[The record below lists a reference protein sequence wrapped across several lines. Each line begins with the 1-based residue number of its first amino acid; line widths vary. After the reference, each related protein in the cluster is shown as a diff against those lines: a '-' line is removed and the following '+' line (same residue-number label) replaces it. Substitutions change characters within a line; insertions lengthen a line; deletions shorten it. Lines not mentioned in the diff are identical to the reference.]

1 MPTDFTI
8 IPKVRIRNLPV
19 LNVKTKQIEIVDIN
33 ELFPFE
39 AELEFESN
47 NQQSVAQTIR
57 AIAIEEIIETL
68 EDGVGGNGLNDIL
81 GLSESPP
88 RFVAIPVDE
97 IEEWVSSRVGGDIRA
112 RYYLTKIDTGMSIT
126 DYKKDRPL
134 KDLTLTRIFLSA
146 PPKIRYNKCEFF
158 TPDNNDLLYTE
169 WKDKKIEASCGFQ
182 YFYQEFGGKSHYS
195 KYFGNTKCDDI
206 VHKIKGW
213 ADKDPPQYQ
222 DWLSMFKGNKFVEN
236 LNLSKIKPVPEW
248 LDLDSLSRDLPEVN
262 IVEFK
267 IPEWSGEEEY
277 NSLNLLDI
285 VKLCMW
291 ARLNLV
297 MTDDLDQVYLTYM
310 DTNFTHPKGKRKK
323 GGAVVVKVVDNHGYF
338 VVDKNIKVSSTL
350 RSINWDG
357 LSHPTPQRKVEK
369 SEVNNVSTD
378 HRGTNFIKH
387 PRAKFKQGELDYE
400 WDKSR
405 IDWDACNDE
414 EKNELCMEYRNEK
427 IMSACKKSPPPT
439 PDELLSLMSS
449 KEPTIYFTGNTN
461 LNGLVDWLL
470 RTHKVKPDNC
480 RGLSHSIHKATY
492 GKLKIMAYHQHPN
505 TRYERF
511 GLNEDEHDGKLAN
524 RQRPR
529 CGTVD
534 PEDCEY
540 LVKEEKE
547 KQEELDC
554 WEWWRDNYPELNKT
568 PIPSAACMAN
578 AIFDKDWKKKDIL
591 STCNTTI
598 RDILY
603 NSEIKPDFRVEKPS
617 DTDSRYGFSLDFSKA
632 YTNAMKL
639 MDCDWC
645 VFDAIDQPKKFK
657 NFHENNFYLCEEPN
671 TSYPYKGEGGLV
683 LYHGCLLRHLLGE
696 VKPIY
701 EIASHKRLPKDYFIP
716 FVEKCGELAGDGKD
730 NVVSAKSLVNNFIG
744 TLKRKDGISDYRL
757 TINQDKIK
765 SQRNLFEG
773 HVVSNLN
780 DTSKF
785 RWKGNTYL
793 TAKPFYKYHYQ
804 TGQPIRLQII
814 DRINE
819 MNLLMW
825 RAYKQSLS
833 PDLYPPHLVMVKTD
847 ALYFEYP
854 CKGKDFQPKEI
865 VKDINKLL
873 PEGYE
878 VNVERN
884 CIGLDRKSDNRGYY
898 GEGEDGYT
906 FDGYAV
912 GEPDQRQKR
921 VRMSRNSW
929 KNEWNIIHKW
939 RKSACLA
946 IIKSIGVNGGA
957 LIEGEAGTGKTEI
970 LIELDKIK
978 EKNRKRYRWAK
989 LFYKLTQ
996 PHNYY
1001 QLCEDWRDRNP
1012 VFVEKFAPTNKACNN
1027 IGGKTL
1033 HKGLGLEF
1041 NLDEENEDKEE
1052 EPTTVE
1058 FMERIVSRF
1067 AGDGRTKPRVDILVF
1082 DEISMMG
1089 GDSWSALAYIKL
1101 RCPTIKFILCGDIK
1115 RQLPPVKEEGRQF
1128 YYARILKELTNHNK
1142 INLHYNF
1149 RRNGDA
1155 NELWGDWSLNPDR
1168 FTADQ
1173 LLDTEEHKPTIRNLS
1188 YTNKTR
1194 KEVIEQIQDQEISQV
1209 ELECKNEKDYNSN
1222 KGQQK
1227 ILKIAERQP
1236 LIARVSIK
1244 EWGVAKNEIWN
1255 VKYVRKTELLLERE
1269 GKEDIPV
1276 PLDKVILCFLSGYC
1290 ITIHKSQ
1297 GDTYRDP
1304 YTIWDWDKISGRS
1317 LFDRRLRYVAQ
1328 SRSSDPKN
1336 LITYKN

>member
-1 MPTDFTI
+1 MPSDFTI
-8 IPKVRIRNLPV
+8 IPKVRIRNIPI
-19 LNVKTKQIEIVDIN
+19 LNVKTKEIEILDIN
-33 ELFPFE
+33 ELYPFE
-39 AELEFESN
+39 AELEFETN

-57 AIAIEEIIETL
+57 EIVESEIMDTL
-68 EDGVGGNGLNDIL
+68 RDGRTGNGLNEIL
-81 GLSESPP
+81 GLDESPP
-88 RFVAIPVDE
+88 RFIYLEDDE
-97 IEEWVSSRVGGDIRA
+97 IEDWVLSRIGTDITA

-126 DYKKDRPL
+126 DYRKDRPL
-134 KDLTLTRIFLSA
+134 KELIMTKIFLSA

-158 TPDNNDLLYTE
+158 TPDKHKLLYTE
-169 WKDKKIEASCGFQ
+169 WKGQDIEASCGFQ
-182 YFYQEFGGKSHYS
+182 FFHQEFGSKSNYS
-195 KYFGNTKCDDI
+195 KYFGKTKCDDV
-206 VHKIKGW
+206 VHKIKDW
-213 ADKDPPQYQ
+213 ANKDPPQYQ
-222 DWLSMFKGNKFVEN
+222 DWLSVFKGNKFVEN
-236 LNLSKIKPVPEW
+236 LNLSKIKPVPDW
-248 LDLDSLSRDLPEVN
+248 LDLDSLCRDLPEVS
-262 IVEFK
+262 IVDFK
-267 IPEWSGEEEY
+267 RPVWTDEEEY
-277 NSLNLLDI
+277 NSLNLLEI

-310 DTNFTHPKGKRKK
+310 DDHFTHPKGKRKK
-323 GGAVVVKVVDNHGYF
+323 KGAVCVKVVDNHGYF
-338 VVDKNIKVSSTL
+338 VIDKDIKLSATM
-350 RSINWDG
+350 RSIHWDG
-357 LSHPTPQRKVEK
+357 LAGTVAQQRKVEK
-369 SEVNNVSTD
+369 SEVNDIVTD
-378 HRGTNFIKH
+378 YTDINFIKH
-387 PRAKFKQGELDYE
+387 PQAKFKHGDLVYE
-400 WDKSR
+400 WDR
-405 IDWDACNDE
+405 AGIDWENTNE
-414 EKNELCMEYRNEK
+414 EQKKQECMEYRNRK
-427 IMSACKKSPPPT
+427 IMFACKNTPPPT
-439 PDELLSLMSS
+439 PEQLLSLMSGKKPS
-449 KEPTIYFTGNTN
+449 IYFTGNTN

-470 RTHKVKPDNC
+470 RIHKVKPDNC
-480 RGLSHSIHKATY
+480 RGLAHAIHKATY
-492 GKLKIMAYHQHPN
+492 GKLKIMAYHQHPK
-505 TRYERF
+505 TLYKF
-511 GLNEDEHDGKLAN
+511 DLNEHDGDLVD
-524 RQRPR
+524 RQTTI
-529 CGTVD
+529 GTID
-534 PEDCEY
+534 PDDYEY
-540 LVKEEKE
+540 LEQEKKH

-554 WEWWRDNYPELNKT
+554 WEWWRDNYPELKAT
-568 PIPSAACMAN
+568 PIPSASCMAN

-591 STCNTTI
+591 STCNITM

-603 NSEIKPDFRVEKPS
+603 EAEIKPDFRVEKPS
-617 DTDSRYGFSLDFSKA
+617 DTDSRYGFSLDFKKA

-639 MDCDWC
+639 MDCEWSI
-645 VFDAIDQPKKFK
+645 FDAIDQPKKYKTF
-657 NFHENNFYLCEEPN
+657 NENNFYLCEEPS

-696 VKPIY
+696 VKPVY
-701 EIASHKRLPKDYFIP
+701 EIAAHKRLKKDYFVP
-716 FVEKCGELAGDGKD
+716 FVEKCIELGGDGKK
-730 NVVSAKSLVNNFIG
+730 NVVSSKSLINNFIG

-765 SQRNLFEG
+765 SQRNLFQG
-773 HVVSNLN
+773 HIVSNLN
-780 DTSKF
+780 ENSKF

-793 TAKPFYKYHYQ
+793 TANPYYKYHYQ
-804 TGQPIRLQII
+804 TGQPIRLQVI

-819 MNLLMW
+819 CNLLMW

-854 CKGKDFQPKEI
+854 CEGKDFQPKEI
-865 VKDINKLL
+865 VGDINKLL

-878 VNVERN
+878 VNIERE
-884 CIGLDRKSDNRGYY
+884 CIGLDRNSDFIGHK
-898 GEGEDGYT
+898 EGDEDGYR
-906 FDGYAV
+906 FDGISV
-912 GEPDQRQKR
+912 GEPDQKQRR
-921 VRMSRNSW
+921 VRMSRNAW
-929 KNEWNIIHKW
+929 KNVWDITHKW

-946 IIKSIGVNGGA
+946 IIKTILVNGGA

-970 LIELDKIK
+970 IKELDEIK

-996 PHNYY
+996 PQNYY

-1041 NLDEENEDKEE
+1041 NLDEDNEGKEE
-1052 EPTTVE
+1052 EVKSVE

-1115 RQLPPVKEEGRQF
+1115 RQLPPVKEESRDF
-1128 YYARILKELTNHNK
+1128 YYARILKELTNSSK

-1155 NELWGDWSLNPDR
+1155 NELWEDWSLNPDR
-1168 FTADQ
+1168 FTEIQDQ
-1173 LLDTEEHKPTIRNLS
+1173 PLLTKNLS
-1188 YTNKTR
+1188 FTNKTR
-1194 KEVIEQIQDQEISQV
+1194 KQVIDLVQEREVASV

-1227 ILKIAERQP
+1227 ILKIAWRQP

-1276 PLDKVILCFLSGYC
+1276 PFDKVLLCFLSGYC

-1304 YTIWDWDKISGRS
+1304 YTIWDWDKISFKS

-1328 SRSSDPKN
+1328 SRSVEPKK
-1336 LITYKN
+1336 LITYRN